1 MAELARILVI
11 KLGAFGDFAA
21 AMGLFRGIRDYH
33 RGARITLL
41 TTPPFEEWA
50 KAGGWFDDV
59 WTDGRPKG
67 WSEFLSLV
75 RRTRAARFDR
85 VYDLQTNGR
94 SSLLF
99 HALRPNPPEW
109 SGVAWGASHPHAN
122 PRRDFMHGFQ
132 AKREQLLMAGI
143 ANVPDTD
150 VSWAAKLP
158 VRFTI
163 AKPFAVL
170 VPGGAAHRPAKR
182 WPIERFAALASALS
196 SRSFTPVVVGSEQE
210 APLTDAIKN
219 AASDTMSLTG
229 QTTFADLVVLGRDAA
244 LAVGN
249 DTGPM
254 HLLATAGCPMLVLYG
269 SDSSPTLSAPH
280 GTHVRTLQAKPISDL
295 TVEQVLNALPEARSV
310 P

>member
-1 MAELARILVI
+1 MPELKRILII

-21 AMGLFRGIRDYH
+21 AMGLFRAIRDYH
-33 RGARITLL
+33 PKARITLL
-41 TTPPFEEWA
+41 TTAPFEEWA
-50 KAGGWFDDV
+50 KLGGWFDDV
-59 WTDGRPKG
+59 WTSGRPKSLRG
-67 WSEFLSLV
+67 FLKLV
-75 RRTRAARFDR
+75 RDTREARFDR
-85 VYDLQTNGR
+85 VYDLQTTGR

-99 HALRPNPPEW
+99 HMLFPNPPEW

-122 PRRDFMHGFQ
+122 PRRDYMHGLA

-150 VSWAAKLP
+150 ISWVAKLKS
-158 VRFTI
+158 RFDI
-163 AKPFAVL
+163 AKPFAL
-170 VPGGAAHRPAKR
+170 IVPGGAAHRPAKR

-196 SRSFTPVVVGSEQE
+196 SRGFTPVVVGSEQE
-210 APLTDAIKN
+210 SALAGAVKKEAHDAV
-219 AASDTMSLTG
+219 SLTG
-229 QTTFADLVVLGRDAA
+229 QTTFADLAVLGRDAA

-254 HLLATAGCPMLVLYG
+254 HLFATAGCPMLVLYG

-280 GTHVRTLQAKPISDL
+280 GAQVRTLQAKPISDL
-295 TVEQVLNALPEARSV
+295 TVEQVLNALPEARPV

>member
-21 AMGLFRGIRDYH
+21 AMGLFRAIRDYH
-33 RGARITLL
+33 PRARITLL

-50 KAGGWFDDV
+50 KMGGWFDEI
-59 WTDGRPKG
+59 WPLGRPKSLRG
-67 WSEFLSLV
+67 FVRLV
-75 RRTRAARFDR
+75 REAREARFDR

-99 HALRPNPPEW
+99 HMLRPNTPEW

-122 PRRDFMHGFQ
+122 PRRDFMHGFK
-132 AKREQLLMAGI
+132 ARREQLLMAGI

-150 VSWAAKLP
+150 VRWAANLP
-158 VRFTI
+158 ARFDIT
-163 AKPFAVL
+163 KPYALL
-170 VPGGAAHRPAKR
+170 VPGGAAHRLGKR
-182 WPIERFAALASALS
+182 WPTERFAALASALS
-196 SRSFTPVVVGSEQE
+196 SRGFTPVVVGSASESDL
-210 APLTDAIKN
+210 AAAIAKEVP
-219 AASDTMSLTG
+219 DTRALTG
-229 QTTFADLVVLGRDAA
+229 ETTFADLAVLGRDAS

-254 HLLATAGCPMLVLYG
+254 HLFATAGCPMLVLFG
-269 SDSSPTLSAPH
+269 ADSSPELSAPY
-280 GTHVRTLQAKPISDL
+280 GAHVRTLQARPISDL
-295 TVEQVLNALPEARSV
+295 TVEQVLNALPEARAV